1 MAARKKVLRREEN
14 ESDQGA
20 EQLNSAKLTDRHL
33 EVLEAA
39 GALFAERGFAATS
52 IRDIGEKVGLLGGSL
67 YHYIKSK
74 EALFVKVH
82 DMALQMG
89 EDRIRAAIEGVE
101 DPWKRLEVACITML
115 DIQLDPNSLT
125 LPLMNDFQSVPPAV
139 REKLILKRDAFE
151 ALFTELVN
159 ALPLDP
165 ALDRSVYR
173 LLLLTLLNKVAGWY
187 RAGRLSPED
196 IARQIV
202 AIFHHPAQ

>member
-1 MAARKKVLRREEN
+1 MVLRADGSKKQKISTNSNALN
-14 ESDQGA
+14 EGKSGI
-20 EQLNSAKLTDRHL
+20 TDRHL

-39 GALFAERGFAATS
+39 GALFAERGFAGTS
-52 IRDIGEKVGLLGGSL
+52 IRDIGERVGLLGGSL

-89 EDRIRAAIEGVE
+89 ENRIRAAIADLD

-115 DIQLDPNSLT
+115 DVQLDPNSLT

-151 ALFTELVN
+151 TLFTKLV
-159 ALPLDP
+159 ADLPLDP
-165 ALDRSVYR
+165 AIDRSVYR
-173 LLLLTLLNKVAGWY
+173 LLLLTLLNNVAGWY
-187 RAGRLSPED
+187 RKGRLSPED
-196 IARQIV
+196 IGRQIV